1 MEKYIMKKE
10 GKKSVAKGI
19 IGITSKGTGY
29 VTSAEFDMDI
39 QIEPQFLNTAL
50 HGDEVEFFVFP
61 QIEKERLDGEIIRVL
76 WRAKMEFV
84 GTVDKRK
91 GSAISF
97 IVPDDKRM
105 YTDIFIS
112 PAESGR
118 VRNNWKVLVRIIKWD
133 DPKKN
138 PEGRIVK
145 VLGKKGD
152 NDAEMESIV
161 LEKGFQMKFPPKVEK
176 EAELLGKISKPI
188 PRKDIDGRRDFR
200 RITTF
205 TIDPEDAKDFD
216 DALSFKKVSDDVFE
230 IGVHIADVSHYVREG
245 GRLDEEARRR
255 GVSIY
260 LVDRTIPMLPEVLSN
275 DVCSLNPGQD
285 KLTFAAVLT
294 ISSGGHIQKAWL
306 GRTIINSNKRFAYEE
321 AQKALDEKKGEYYDE
336 LNRLNELAKILRGKR
351 MKMGALDFDKE
362 EVKFKLDA
370 KGKPLSV
377 AQKPRLDVHK
387 LVEEFMILA
396 NKEVASYLS
405 REVKRINKGASIYRI
420 HGAPKKEAIDELLF
434 LLRMLGHEIEVK
446 GENISSKELNEIFE
460 KIKGK
465 PEESLVK
472 TVAMRSMAK
481 AIYSIRN
488 IGHYGLALENY
499 THFTSP
505 IRRYADLLVHRILE
519 RHLKG
524 GHLRSQEIAWHH
536 NFAAELSQRE
546 IDATDAERSSVAYKQ
561 VEYMLGKT
569 GHVFEG
575 VISGITTW
583 GVYVEESRTKASG
596 MVKFKDMK
604 DDFYVFSKETYSLV
618 GTRRKRKY
626 SVGDKV
632 KIKII
637 GGDLERKILDYIF
650 V

>member
-1 MEKYIMKKE
+1 MKKE

-405 REVKRINKGASIYRI
+405 REVKRINKGASVYRI

>member
-1 MEKYIMKKE
+1 M
-10 GKKSVAKGI
+10 
-19 IGITSKGTGY
+19 
-29 VTSAEFDMDI
+29 
-39 QIEPQFLNTAL
+39 P
-50 HGDEVEFFVFP
+50 
-61 QIEKERLDGEIIRVL
+61 
-76 WRAKMEFV
+76 
-84 GTVDKRK
+84 
-91 GSAISF
+91 
-97 IVPDDKRM
+97 
-105 YTDIFIS
+105 DIFIS

-275 DVCSLNPGQD
+275 DICSLNPGQD

-294 ISSGGHIQKAWL
+294 MSSGGHIQKAWL

-321 AQKALDEKKGEYYDE
+321 AQKALDEKKGGYYDE

>member
-1 MEKYIMKKE
+1 MKKE

-29 VTSAEFDMDI
+29 VTSAGFDMDI

-50 HGDEVEFFVFP
+50 HGDEGEFFVFP

-91 GSAISF
+91 GNAISF

-275 DVCSLNPGQD
+275 DICSLNPGQD

-294 ISSGGHIQKAWL
+294 MSSGGHIQKAWL

-321 AQKALDEKKGEYYDE
+321 AQKALDEKKGGYYDE

-546 IDATDAERSSVAYKQ
+546 IDATDAERSSVAFKQ

>member
-1 MEKYIMKKE
+1 MKKE

-19 IGITSKGTGY
+19 IGITSAGMGC
-29 VTSAEFDMDI
+29 VTSAGFDTDI
-39 QIEPQFLNTAL
+39 HIEPQFLNTAL

-105 YTDIFIS
+105 YMDIFIS

-336 LNRLNELAKILRGKR
+336 LNRLNALAKILRGKR

-481 AIYSIRN
+481 AIYSIGN

-569 GHVFEG
+569 GHIFEG

-604 DDFYVFSKETYSLV
+604 DDFYVFNKETYSLV

-637 GGDLERKILDYIF
+637 GGDLERKTLDYIF
-650 V
+650 I

>member
-1 MEKYIMKKE
+1 MKKE

-29 VTSAEFDMDI
+29 VTSAGFDMDI

-230 IGVHIADVSHYVREG
+230 IGVHIANVSHYVKEG

-294 ISSGGHIQKAWL
+294 MSSGGHIQKAWL

-321 AQKALDEKKGEYYDE
+321 AQKALDEKKGGYYDE

>member
-1 MEKYIMKKE
+1 MKKE

-362 EVKFKLDA
+362 EVKFKLDT

-405 REVKRINKGASIYRI
+405 REVKRINKGASVYRI

>member
-1 MEKYIMKKE
+1 MKKE

-29 VTSAEFDMDI
+29 VTSAGFDMDI

-230 IGVHIADVSHYVREG
+230 IGVHIADVSHYVKEG

-275 DVCSLNPGQD
+275 DICSLNPGQD

-294 ISSGGHIQKAWL
+294 MSSGGHIQKAWL

>member
-1 MEKYIMKKE
+1 MKKE

-29 VTSAEFDMDI
+29 VTSAGFDMDI

-362 EVKFKLDA
+362 EVKFKLDT

-405 REVKRINKGASIYRI
+405 REVKRINKGASVYRI

>member
-1 MEKYIMKKE
+1 MKKE

-306 GRTIINSNKRFAYEE
+306 GRTIINSNRRFAYEE

>member
-1 MEKYIMKKE
+1 MKKE

-306 GRTIINSNKRFAYEE
+306 GRTIINSNRRFAYEE

-405 REVKRINKGASIYRI
+405 REVKRINKGASVYRI

>member
-1 MEKYIMKKE
+1 
-10 GKKSVAKGI
+10 
-19 IGITSKGTGY
+19 
-29 VTSAEFDMDI
+29 
-39 QIEPQFLNTAL
+39 
-50 HGDEVEFFVFP
+50 
-61 QIEKERLDGEIIRVL
+61 
-76 WRAKMEFV
+76 
-84 GTVDKRK
+84 
-91 GSAISF
+91 
-97 IVPDDKRM
+97 
-105 YTDIFIS
+105 
-112 PAESGR
+112 
-118 VRNNWKVLVRIIKWD
+118 
-133 DPKKN
+133 
-138 PEGRIVK
+138 
-145 VLGKKGD
+145 
-152 NDAEMESIV
+152 
-161 LEKGFQMKFPPKVEK
+161 VEK

-230 IGVHIADVSHYVREG
+230 IGVHIADVSHYVKEG

-275 DVCSLNPGQD
+275 DICSLNPGQD

-294 ISSGGHIQKAWL
+294 MSSGGHIQKAWL

-321 AQKALDEKKGEYYDE
+321 AQKALDEKKGGYYDE

>member
-1 MEKYIMKKE
+1 MKKR
-10 GKKSVAKGI
+10 KK
-19 IGITSKGTGY
+19 
-29 VTSAEFDMDI
+29 
-39 QIEPQFLNTAL
+39 
-50 HGDEVEFFVFP
+50 
-61 QIEKERLDGEIIRVL
+61 R
-76 WRAKMEFV
+76 W
-84 GTVDKRK
+84 
-91 GSAISF
+91 
-97 IVPDDKRM
+97 
-105 YTDIFIS
+105 
-112 PAESGR
+112 
-118 VRNNWKVLVRIIKWD
+118 
-133 DPKKN
+133 
-138 PEGRIVK
+138 
-145 VLGKKGD
+145 
-152 NDAEMESIV
+152 
-161 LEKGFQMKFPPKVEK
+161 MK
-176 EAELLGKISKPI
+176 
-188 PRKDIDGRRDFR
+188 
-200 RITTF
+200 
-205 TIDPEDAKDFD
+205 
-216 DALSFKKVSDDVFE
+216 
-230 IGVHIADVSHYVREG
+230 
-245 GRLDEEARRR
+245 
-255 GVSIY
+255 
-260 LVDRTIPMLPEVLSN
+260 
-275 DVCSLNPGQD
+275 
-285 KLTFAAVLT
+285 
-294 ISSGGHIQKAWL
+294 
-306 GRTIINSNKRFAYEE
+306 
-321 AQKALDEKKGEYYDE
+321 KKGEYYDE

-405 REVKRINKGASIYRI
+405 REVKRINKGASVYRI

>member
-1 MEKYIMKKE
+1 MKKE

-306 GRTIINSNKRFAYEE
+306 GRTIINSNRRFAYEE

-362 EVKFKLDA
+362 EVKFKLDT

-405 REVKRINKGASIYRI
+405 REVKRINKGASVYRI

>member
-1 MEKYIMKKE
+1 MKKE

-29 VTSAEFDMDI
+29 VTSAGFDMDI

-230 IGVHIADVSHYVREG
+230 IGVHIADVSHYVKEG

-275 DVCSLNPGQD
+275 DICSLNPGQD

-321 AQKALDEKKGEYYDE
+321 AQKALDEKKGGYYDE

-405 REVKRINKGASIYRI
+405 REVKRINKGASVYRI

>member
-1 MEKYIMKKE
+1 MKKE

-29 VTSAEFDMDI
+29 VTSAGFDMDI

-152 NDAEMESIV
+152 NDTEMESIV

-405 REVKRINKGASIYRI
+405 REVKRINKGASVYRI

>member
-1 MEKYIMKKE
+1 MKKE

-29 VTSAEFDMDI
+29 VTSAGFDMDI

-161 LEKGFQMKFPPKVEK
+161 LEKGFQMKFPPKVEN
-176 EAELLGKISKPI
+176 
-188 PRKDIDGRRDFR
+188 FR

-230 IGVHIADVSHYVREG
+230 IGVHIADVSHYVKEG

-275 DVCSLNPGQD
+275 DICSLNPGQD

-294 ISSGGHIQKAWL
+294 MSSGGHIQKAWL

-321 AQKALDEKKGEYYDE
+321 AQKALDEKKGGYYDE

>member
-1 MEKYIMKKE
+1 MKKE
-10 GKKSVAKGI
+10 DKKSVAKGI

-29 VTSAEFDMDI
+29 VTSAGFDTDI

-61 QIEKERLDGEIIRVL
+61 QMEKERLDGEIIKVL

-112 PAESGR
+112 PTESGR
-118 VRNNWKVLVRIIKWD
+118 VHNNWKVLVRIIKWD

-188 PRKDIDGRRDFR
+188 PHKDIAERRDFR

-216 DALSFKKVSDDVFE
+216 DALSFKKVSDDAFE
-230 IGVHIADVSHYVREG
+230 IGVHIADVSHYVKEG
-245 GRLDEEARRR
+245 GRLDEEARHR

-275 DVCSLNPGQD
+275 DICSLNPGQD

-294 ISSGGHIQKAWL
+294 MSSDGHIQKVWL

-336 LNRLNELAKILRGKR
+336 LKRLNALAKILRGKR

-377 AQKPRLDVHK
+377 VQKPRLDVHK

-420 HGAPKKEAIDELLF
+420 HGVPKKEAIDELLF
-434 LLRMLGHEIEVK
+434 LLRTLGHEIETK

-472 TVAMRSMAK
+472 TVTMRSMAK

-519 RHLKG
+519 RHLKN

-569 GHVFEG
+569 GHIFEG

-604 DDFYVFSKETYSLV
+604 DDFYVFNKETYSLV

-626 SVGDKV
+626 SVGDEV

-637 GGDLERKILDYIF
+637 GGDLERKTLDYVF
-650 V
+650 VE

>member
-1 MEKYIMKKE
+1 MKKE

-29 VTSAEFDMDI
+29 VTSAGFDMDI

-230 IGVHIADVSHYVREG
+230 IGVHIADVSHYVKEG

-275 DVCSLNPGQD
+275 DICSLNPGQD

-294 ISSGGHIQKAWL
+294 MSSGGHIQKAWL

-321 AQKALDEKKGEYYDE
+321 AQKALDEKKGGYYDE

>member
-1 MEKYIMKKE
+1 MKKE

-321 AQKALDEKKGEYYDE
+321 AQKALDEKKGGYYDE

-405 REVKRINKGASIYRI
+405 REVKRINKGASVYRI

>member
-1 MEKYIMKKE
+1 MKKE

-29 VTSAEFDMDI
+29 VTSAGFDMDI

-405 REVKRINKGASIYRI
+405 REVKRINKGASVYRI

>member
-1 MEKYIMKKE
+1 MKKE

-145 VLGKKGD
+145 LLGKKGD

-405 REVKRINKGASIYRI
+405 REVKRINKGASVYRI

>member
-1 MEKYIMKKE
+1 MKKE

-29 VTSAEFDMDI
+29 VTSAGFDMDI

-188 PRKDIDGRRDFR
+188 PRKDIDGRMDFR

-405 REVKRINKGASIYRI
+405 REVKRINKGASVYRI

>member
-1 MEKYIMKKE
+1 MKKE

-29 VTSAEFDMDI
+29 VTSAGFDMDI

-91 GSAISF
+91 GNAISF

-145 VLGKKGD
+145 LLGKKGD

-176 EAELLGKISKPI
+176 EAELLGRISKPI
-188 PRKDIDGRRDFR
+188 PRKDIDGRMDFR

-230 IGVHIADVSHYVREG
+230 IGVHIADVSHYVKEG

-275 DVCSLNPGQD
+275 DICSLNPGQD

-294 ISSGGHIQKAWL
+294 MSSGGHIQKAWL

-405 REVKRINKGASIYRI
+405 REVKRINKGASVYRI

>member
-1 MEKYIMKKE
+1 MKKE

-152 NDAEMESIV
+152 NDTEMESIV

-362 EVKFKLDA
+362 EVKFKLDT

-405 REVKRINKGASIYRI
+405 REVKRINKGASVYRI

>member
-1 MEKYIMKKE
+1 MKKE

-29 VTSAEFDMDI
+29 VTSAGFDMDI

-145 VLGKKGD
+145 VLGKKG
-152 NDAEMESIV
+152 SIV

-230 IGVHIADVSHYVREG
+230 IGVHIADVSHYVKEG

-275 DVCSLNPGQD
+275 DICSLNPGQD

-294 ISSGGHIQKAWL
+294 MSSGGHIQKAWL

-321 AQKALDEKKGEYYDE
+321 AQKALDEKKGGYYDE

>member
-1 MEKYIMKKE
+1 MKKE

-29 VTSAEFDMDI
+29 VTSAGFDMDI

-306 GRTIINSNKRFAYEE
+306 GRTIINSNRRFAYEE

>member
-1 MEKYIMKKE
+1 MKKE

-29 VTSAEFDMDI
+29 VTSAGFDMDI

-362 EVKFKLDA
+362 EVKFKLDT

>member
-1 MEKYIMKKE
+1 MKKE
-10 GKKSVAKGI
+10 DKKSVAKGI

-29 VTSAEFDMDI
+29 VTSAGFDTDI

-61 QIEKERLDGEIIRVL
+61 QMEKERLDGEIIRVL

-112 PAESGR
+112 PTESGR
-118 VRNNWKVLVRIIKWD
+118 VHNNWKVLVRIIKWD

-188 PRKDIDGRRDFR
+188 PHKDIAERRDFR

-216 DALSFKKVSDDVFE
+216 DALSFKKVSDDAFE
-230 IGVHIADVSHYVREG
+230 IGVHIADVSHYVKEG
-245 GRLDEEARRR
+245 GRLDEEARHR

-275 DVCSLNPGQD
+275 DICSLNPGQD

-294 ISSGGHIQKAWL
+294 MSSDGHIQKVWL

-336 LNRLNELAKILRGKR
+336 LKRLNALAKILRGKR

-377 AQKPRLDVHK
+377 VQKPRLDVHK

-420 HGAPKKEAIDELLF
+420 HGVPKKEAIDELLF
-434 LLRMLGHEIEVK
+434 LLRTLGHEIETK

-519 RHLKG
+519 RHLKSG
-524 GHLRSQEIAWHH
+524 YLRSQEIAWHH

-569 GHVFEG
+569 GHIFEG

-604 DDFYVFSKETYSLV
+604 DDFYVFNKETYSLV

-626 SVGDKV
+626 SVGDEV

-637 GGDLERKILDYIF
+637 GGDLERKTLDYVF
-650 V
+650 VE

>member
-1 MEKYIMKKE
+1 MKKE

-29 VTSAEFDMDI
+29 VTSAGFDMDI

-275 DVCSLNPGQD
+275 DICSLNPGQD

-294 ISSGGHIQKAWL
+294 MSSGGHIQKAWL

-321 AQKALDEKKGEYYDE
+321 AQKALDEKKGGYYDE

>member
-1 MEKYIMKKE
+1 MKKE

>member
-1 MEKYIMKKE
+1 MKKE

-321 AQKALDEKKGEYYDE
+321 AQKALDEKKGGYYDE

>member
-1 MEKYIMKKE
+1 MKKE

-230 IGVHIADVSHYVREG
+230 IGVHIADVSHYVKEG

-405 REVKRINKGASIYRI
+405 REVKRINKGASVYRI